1 MKNEIIVSQL
11 LTDILDYY
19 YPEIFELGIILPG
32 HCFVIEWALWAS
44 SLNSCCEMW
53 KLDLFPGEGDELKD
67 MRKEGRPN

>member
-32 HCFVIEWALWAS
+32 HCFVIE
-44 SLNSCCEMW
+44 
-53 KLDLFPGEGDELKD
+53 
-67 MRKEGRPN
+67 